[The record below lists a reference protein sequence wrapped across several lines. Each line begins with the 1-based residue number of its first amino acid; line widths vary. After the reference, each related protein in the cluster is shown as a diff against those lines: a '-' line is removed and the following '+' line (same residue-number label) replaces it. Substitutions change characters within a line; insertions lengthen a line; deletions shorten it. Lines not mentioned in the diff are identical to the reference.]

1 MFVQSFGKGYEYGES
16 EDTKDWIVPVEAN
29 PGSGLKAY
37 VKVSNGVLD
46 YKQTVDNG
54 AILHS
59 GTGYESIVNKEGFV
73 RIFDYNKGGG
83 TGFVSKVD
91 ENGGILE
98 ITVDGGRIIM
108 TWIKTH
114 PSFIS

>member
-1 MFVQSFGKGYEYGES
+1 M
-16 EDTKDWIVPVEAN
+16 
-29 PGSGLKAY
+29 
-37 VKVSNGVLD
+37 SNGVLD

-83 TGFVSKVD
+83 ASGFVSKVD

-98 ITVDGGRIIM
+98 ITVTNGGENYNDLDKNTSVIYILNEYNDFKHDGYGFLSNVLVSLM
-108 TWIKTH
+108 V
-114 PSFIS
+114 